1 MSQPVIQHWVRL
13 INNNVVSE
21 DRNDIGNVISES
33 GDTFT
38 VTQGARREYNIP
50 KSAVKAFDGSELLLS
65 ILFSSV
71 LRYKVTYCKP
81 TPFFSDSFKKMPPM
95 LRGLDD

>member
-1 MSQPVIQHWVRL
+1 MILEMSF
-13 INNNVVSE
+13 
-21 DRNDIGNVISES
+21 RNLAIHS
-33 GDTFT
+33 
-38 VTQGARREYNIP
+38 QLRRVHAGKYNIP

-71 LRYKVTYCKP
+71 LRHKVTYCKP

>member
-65 ILFSSV
+65 ILFSAV
-71 LRYKVTYCKP
+71 LRYRVTYCTP
-81 TPFFSDSFKKMPPM
+81 TPFFQIALKKWQPC
-95 LRGLDD
+95 

>member
-1 MSQPVIQHWVRL
+1 
-13 INNNVVSE
+13 
-21 DRNDIGNVISES
+21 
-33 GDTFT
+33 
-38 VTQGARREYNIP
+38 
-50 KSAVKAFDGSELLLS
+50 VKAFDGSELLGS

-95 LRGLDD
+95 LRGLDDCVNNGKEMTIVVLEATCRY

>member
-1 MSQPVIQHWVRL
+1 MSQGLIQHWDRVINKNVR
-13 INNNVVSE
+13 SE
-21 DRNDIGNVISES
+21 DWIDIGNVISES

-38 VTQGARREYNIP
+38 AMQGARREYNIP
-50 KSAVKAFDGSELLLS
+50 KSAVKAFDGSELLGS